1 MIKNK
6 VVGLISECG
15 AKENADM
22 AYPNSRYSYDK
33 TEEFSCDAWAPYD
46 TEYLKQLRVD
56 YKRKELVR
64 DCKNDFEK
72 VQEFTFFR
80 TGEVK
85 KKHLHIIRFLPS
97 CYAG

>member
-6 VVGLISECG
+6 VVGLISQCG

-46 TEYLKQLRVD
+46 TENLKQLR
-56 YKRKELVR
+56 
-64 DCKNDFEK
+64 
-72 VQEFTFFR
+72 
-80 TGEVK
+80 
-85 KKHLHIIRFLPS
+85 
-97 CYAG
+97 